1 MGADLTLIEQLGR
14 AIFFDKTLSLNEDQ
28 SCASC
33 HDPAAG
39 WTGPT
44 SKINAGGAVYEGSV
58 PEAFGDRKPPSAAY
72 ATQSPILSVDQN
84 GRFTGGNFWDGRA
97 TGETLGNPAA
107 EQAQGPF
114 LNPKEH
120 ALPDS
125 ACVVYRVCSAS
136 YPVALDELYPGACA
150 IIWPSDT
157 DAACHAE
164 GEQVGLSDSDRDKAN
179 AAYDK
184 IALAIAAFE
193 ASPEVNAFT
202 SKFDNMEPGK
212 PMAGKVQ
219 LSQEER
225 HGFALFQGKGKCAQ
239 CHTANGQRPL
249 FTDYSFANLG
259 LPKNPENPVYLAD
272 PDYVDPGL
280 GGFLATRPDYAGYA
294 AESWGKH
301 KVPTL
306 RNLALGPMG
315 LDKAYGHN
323 GYFKSLEAIV
333 HFYNT
338 RDVKPTC
345 PGDFT
350 EAEALAANC
359 WPAPEVV
366 ENVNTAEMGNL
377 GLTLREEDAIVAF
390 LKTLSDIPAIFPFN
404 DVSPTDWAYS
414 YIIAIYEAGITT
426 GCGNENFC
434 PLDLVTRAQM
444 AVFLVR
450 ALEGDPAA
458 DYCGGVD
465 PFSDVSASAWS
476 CGHIKRLV
484 ELGITQGCDDDR
496 FCPNANVTREQM
508 AVFIVRAV
516 EGEPAADYCGGSAP
530 FNDVSASAWSCG
542 YIKRLVELGITS
554 GCGGGN
560 YCPDASVTREQM
572 AAFLAR
578 AFLEME

>member
-1 MGADLTLIEQLGR
+1 
-14 AIFFDKTLSLNEDQ
+14 
-28 SCASC
+28 
-33 HDPAAG
+33 
-39 WTGPT
+39 
-44 SKINAGGAVYEGSV
+44 
-58 PEAFGDRKPPSAAY
+58 
-72 ATQSPILSVDQN
+72 
-84 GRFTGGNFWDGRA
+84 
-97 TGETLGNPAA
+97 
-107 EQAQGPF
+107 
-114 LNPKEH
+114 
-120 ALPDS
+120 
-125 ACVVYRVCSAS
+125 
-136 YPVALDELYPGACA
+136 
-150 IIWPSDT
+150 
-157 DAACHAE
+157 
-164 GEQVGLSDSDRDKAN
+164 
-179 AAYDK
+179 
-184 IALAIAAFE
+184 
-193 ASPEVNAFT
+193 
-202 SKFDNMEPGK
+202 
-212 PMAGKVQ
+212 
-219 LSQEER
+219 
-225 HGFALFQGKGKCAQ
+225 
-239 CHTANGQRPL
+239 
-249 FTDYSFANLG
+249 
-259 LPKNPENPVYLAD
+259 
-272 PDYVDPGL
+272 
-280 GGFLATRPDYAGYA
+280 
-294 AESWGKH
+294 
-301 KVPTL
+301 
-306 RNLALGPMG
+306 
-315 LDKAYGHN
+315 
-323 GYFKSLEAIV
+323 
-333 HFYNT
+333 
-338 RDVKPTC
+338 
-345 PGDFT
+345 
-350 EAEALAANC
+350 
-359 WPAPEVV
+359 
-366 ENVNTAEMGNL
+366 MGNL

-390 LKTLSDIPAIFPFN
+390 LKTLSDIPAIIPFN